1 MKARFTLL
9 MLLIAVAVALAAA
22 GWHWSE
28 NRRVDGL
35 SGREWL
41 AKTEHAAQT
50 VPYHAE
56 GRTIVEGKQAKF
68 TVDQDTG
75 GRYCMKIVDA
85 DGRNCSMGYDGKRT
99 WYAAEDKQESAV
111 SGAKQPT
118 AVLHGR
124 VTGASIVA
132 GRPAVLLSVRSGS
145 LKKLIA
151 VDRKTGVILSM
162 RTLFGDKPVSEMA
175 LDKIDY
181 RAVEPVKGAKDAQA
195 VLQAATPQ
203 QLSKLLGHA
212 VLQPNKAPRGM
223 KLEGTYQDHC
233 PCCGEDMAVLR
244 YTDGLATLTLFEM
257 RSGMMCAMEGG
268 CHMAPGKN
276 ALVESRT
283 IGDIT
288 VAAVGTLSA
297 KELDRV
303 LDSLK

>member
-56 GRTIVEGKQAKF
+56 GRTTVEGKQAKF

-75 GRYCMKIVDA
+75 GRYCMRIVNA
-85 DGRNCSMGYDGKRT
+85 DGRSCSMGYDGKRA
-99 WYAAEDKQESAV
+99 WYSAKDKQESAV
-111 SGAKQPT
+111 PSAKGPT
-118 AVLHGR
+118 AALHGR
-124 VTGASIVA
+124 VTGISTVA
-132 GRPAVLLSVRSGS
+132 GRPAVLLSVHSRSV
-145 LKKLIA
+145 KKLLA
-151 VDRKTGVILSM
+151 VDRETGVVLSM
-162 RTLFGDKPVSEMA
+162 RTMFGDKRVSEMV
-175 LDKIDY
+175 LEKIEY
-181 RAVEPVKGAKDAQA
+181 RAVEPTKQAPDAEP
-195 VLQAATPQ
+195 VLTAATLQ
-203 QLSKLLGHA
+203 QLSKLLGQP
-212 VLQPNKAPRGM
+212 VLQPGSVPRGM
-223 KLEGTYQDHC
+223 TLEGTYRDLC
-233 PCCGEDMAVLR
+233 PCCNTDMAVLR

-257 RSGMMCAMEGG
+257 RGMICAMEGG
-268 CHMAPGKN
+268 CHMAPGAN

-288 VAAVGTLSA
+288 VAAVGTVSA

>member
-1 MKARFTLL
+1 MKARLTLL
-9 MLLIAVAVALAAA
+9 MLIIAVAFALAAA

-41 AKTEHAAQT
+41 AKTERAAQT
-50 VPYHAE
+50 VSYHAE
-56 GRTIVEGKQAKF
+56 GHTTAEGKQAKF
-68 TVDQDTG
+68 TVDQGTG
-75 GRYCMKIVDA
+75 GRYCMTIVDA
-85 DGRNCSMGYDGKRT
+85 GGRDCSIGYDGKRT

-111 SGAKQPT
+111 PGTKQPP

-124 VTGASIVA
+124 VTGTSTVA

-151 VDRKTGVILSM
+151 VDRKTGVVLSM

-175 LDKIDY
+175 LEKIEY
-181 RAVEPVKGAKDAQA
+181 RAVAPVKQARDAQP
-195 VLQAATPQ
+195 VLQAATTQ

-223 KLEGTYQDHC
+223 KLEGTYRDRC
-233 PCCGEDMAVLR
+233 PCCGADMAVLR

-257 RSGMMCAMEGG
+257 RSDMMCAMDGG
-268 CHMAPGKN
+268 CHMAPGNN